1 MTRIAFLTLGCK
13 LNYAE
18 TSTYER
24 NFIKAG
30 LEVVPWQDKADVYVI
45 NTCTVTATSDSK
57 SRNLVRK
64 MHRVNPDAVIVVTG
78 CSAELRRG
86 DYDGLEGVARVFGAS
101 EKALVVPTTLAI
113 LESESKNS
121 TAVETEELESRH
133 QSRLNATGGAGMLR
147 AATYGSKE
155 PQGTLGAEPL
165 IRVGP
170 SRFELLTSCV

>member
-1 MTRIAFLTLGCK
+1 MARIAFLTLGCK

-24 NFIKAG
+24 GFIKAG

-86 DYDGLEGVARVFGAS
+86 DYDGLEGVARVFGAD

-133 QSRLNATGGAGMLR
+133 QSRLNATGGER
-147 AATYGSKE
+147 D
-155 PQGTLGAEPL
+155 GA
-165 IRVGP
+165 RSGAQ
-170 SRFELLTSCV
+170 